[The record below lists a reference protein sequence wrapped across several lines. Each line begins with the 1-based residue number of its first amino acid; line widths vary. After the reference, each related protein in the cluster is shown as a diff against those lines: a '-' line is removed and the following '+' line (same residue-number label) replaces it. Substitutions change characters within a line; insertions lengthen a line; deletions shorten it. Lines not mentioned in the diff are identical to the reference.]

1 MLEEQLNWTVQA
13 APDRMMRRLR
23 KGRYEGTCKNG
34 KRVRIDAVD
43 SGWELYLGREF
54 IGKWPLKRKALKK
67 ANSILHSEECDES
80 KLD

>member
-1 MLEEQLNWTVQA
+1 MIAEQLNWKVQA
-13 APDRMMRRLR
+13 APARMMKRLR
-23 KGRYEGTCKNG
+23 KGRYEGTCANG

-43 SGWELYLGREF
+43 KGWELYLGQEF
-54 IGKWPLKRKALKK
+54 IGKWPLKRKALEK